1 MEEAKFAQISAKNA
15 RQCAKKIAATKNFHM
30 NFLSHVTIPD
40 GAKVECGK
48 TFRKTWQ
55 VFSKSGWS
63 SLELRCLDGVDSPY
77 QGLSEHVP
85 PVPPGARADL
95 SITLTAPNEGSKSLR
110 SSWGLVNAVTGEHVG
125 DQLRVHFITT
135 PLEEKPGEQSDS
147 TSQGLLDGYQNV
159 NGDCTAVSS
168 TSTSTTVTEDK
179 EDKSSLLVSILAAI
193 NVVPQEKKKAMS
205 DLLYT
210 ALSTSDYMPIITALA
225 EINVHLQ

>member
-1 MEEAKFAQISAKNA
+1 M
-15 RQCAKKIAATKNFHM
+15 
-30 NFLSHVTIPD
+30 
-40 GAKVECGK
+40 GCGK

-110 SSWGLVNAVTGEHVG
+110 SSWGLVNAV
-125 DQLRVHFITT
+125 
-135 PLEEKPGEQSDS
+135 PGEQSDS
-147 TSQGLLDGYQNV
+147 TSHGLLDGHQNV
-159 NGDCTAVSS
+159 NGDCNAVSS
-168 TSTSTTVTEDK
+168 TSTSAVTADE
-179 EDKSSLLVSILAAI
+179 EDKSSMLVSILAAI

-210 ALSTSDYMPIITALA
+210 ALSTGDYMPIITALS